1 MNRTTWKFD
10 KPNIALIGKGFV
22 GEAFYEGMKDHYNIA
37 VWDIDPTKATET
49 SLGAAVELQK
59 VVFVS
64 VPTPMNLKTG
74 ECDTSILESVI
85 EEISKYNGR
94 AIIVVRS
101 TVPPGTCAKFN
112 ELAVHSYDTY
122 AGTQHRPTVVFNPEF
137 LTEANYIN
145 DFKNQTRI
153 VLGGHQQ
160 DTAKVAHIY
169 NKVFPMIPIVQTDT
183 TTAECVKY
191 FANCFLATKVTF
203 ANEMAQIIE
212 ATGVD
217 YNTVAK
223 IAALDPRIGSS
234 HIVVPGPDGH
244 KGFGGTYFPKDLN
257 ALMAHAKKL
266 GVKTPFLQAVW
277 EKNLEVRPE
286 RDWEADKGRAVTL

>member
-1 MNRTTWKFD
+1 MSIKNFD

-22 GEAFYEGMKDHYNIA
+22 GEAFYEGMKDHYNIN
-37 VWDIDPTKATET
+37 VWDTDPSKANTH
-49 SLGAAVELQK
+49 SLGEAVELQRF
-59 VVFVS
+59 VFVS

-94 AIIVVRS
+94 AIIIVRS

-112 ELAVHSYDTY
+112 ELAVKAYDGY
-122 AGTQHRPTVVFNPEF
+122 ASQQRRPTVVFNPEF

-153 VLGGHQQ
+153 VLGGFQQ
-160 DTAKVAHIY
+160 DTAKVAQIY
-169 NKVFPMIPIVQTDT
+169 NKVFPTVPVVFTDI

-203 ANEMAQIIE
+203 ANEMKQIVD
-212 ATGVD
+212 AVGVD

-234 HIVVPGPDGH
+234 HITVPGPDGH
-244 KGFGGTYFPKDLN
+244 LGFGGTCFPKDIN

-266 GVKTPFLQAVW
+266 GVPTPFLESVW
-277 EKNLEVRPE
+277 KKNLKLRPE

>member
-1 MNRTTWKFD
+1 MRQRDWD
-10 KPNIALIGKGFV
+10 KPSIALVGRGFV
-22 GEAFYEGMKDHYNIA
+22 GEAFYQGMKDHYDIS
-37 VWDIDPTKATET
+37 VWDTDPAKANVY
-49 SLGAAVELQK
+49 SLAEAVELQRF
-59 VVFVS
+59 VFVS

-85 EEISKYNGR
+85 EDISKYNGR

-112 ELAVHSYDTY
+112 KAAIDTHDMY
-122 AGTQHRPTVVFNPEF
+122 SGQRKPTVVFNPEF

-153 VLGGHQQ
+153 VLGGYNQ
-160 DTAKVAHIY
+160 DTTKIAQLY
-169 NKVFPMIPIVQTDT
+169 NKVFPLIPIVQTDV
-183 TTAECVKY
+183 TTAEFVKY

-203 ANEMAQIIE
+203 ANEMKQIADALKI
-212 ATGVD
+212 D
-217 YNTVAK
+217 YNAAAK

-234 HIVVPGPDGH
+234 HIAVPGPDGH
-244 KGFGGTYFPKDLN
+244 RGFGGTCFPKDLN

-266 GVKTPFLQAVW
+266 GVPTPFLQAVW